1 MILRIKPRRY
11 YSRGKYRTFF
21 EIQKLTFYGWDN
33 IFHISGFLDFSKRSD
48 AEEFVRLYNAI
59 KRKSI

>member
-1 MILRIKPRRY
+1 MILRIKPRRFINHGRMY
-11 YSRGKYRTFF
+11 TEF
-21 EIQKLTFYGWDN
+21 EIQNMTFYGWEN
-33 IFHISGFLDFSKRSD
+33 IFHNSRFLVFRKRSD